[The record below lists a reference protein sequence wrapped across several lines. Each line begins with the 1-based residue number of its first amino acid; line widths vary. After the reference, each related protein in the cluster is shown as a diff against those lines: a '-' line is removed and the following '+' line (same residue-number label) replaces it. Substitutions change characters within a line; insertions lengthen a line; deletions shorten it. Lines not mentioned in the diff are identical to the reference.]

1 MLKANLKIES
11 LSKEIENTKNQIEI
25 LELKNTV
32 TEISLMDGLNSSMEG
47 REERISELGDGPEIT
62 QNEPQRENR
71 LQKTGREPQ
80 GPVGL

>member
-1 MLKANLKIES
+1 M
-11 LSKEIENTKNQIEI
+11 EI

-32 TEISLMDGLNSSMEG
+32 TEINVMDGLNSSMEE

-71 LQKTGREPQ
+71 LHKTRTEPQ